1 MHLLAVFLHYGN
13 ETSSVSTDSAEWS
26 DWFTD
31 PPSLG
36 GPSTGLSSG
45 RASTP
50 AAARSSSSTR
60 EPPSLVPARQTSG
73 PNPPFA
79 LTDWASSGEPRLASH
94 PLTRTSDVA
103 SSSSSFSS
111 YATAN
116 TSPSSPTA
124 TSLQHPLEPP
134 VPPSSFTY
142 GPFQFGTASPSHAA
156 APPAA
161 ESAHAQATSSSQTQA
176 PPTAPISTISAP
188 SRNQSPAQA
197 LPTSRSQPQP
207 PMPQLEPLASVL
219 PPDLQEP
226 WSVALNLSVPLQP
239 PTTAPTPAPRAP
251 TNLESSSSIFPQPPR
266 PPTAS
271 QPAAFPS
278 RPPSAANSVPPQGVN
293 RPGSTV
299 RSYNEPFSQMPNVPE
314 ERTDGNA
321 SDRPSS
327 VRPTRSHRP
336 EVTARQRSAL
346 EQVNALDGSLLA
358 LLAAPESSDAT
369 IDAASRAMSVINQLR
384 RNIQLDMIDGPGRR
398 EDSSSSAATSPA
410 GASRMTASSSNQG
423 ASSSQR
429 SNSAATIYREYRRR
443 MDPINLSL
451 GVAEDDC
458 MYRL

>member
-1 MHLLAVFLHYGN
+1 
-13 ETSSVSTDSAEWS
+13 
-26 DWFTD
+26 
-31 PPSLG
+31 
-36 GPSTGLSSG
+36 
-45 RASTP
+45 
-50 AAARSSSSTR
+50 
-60 EPPSLVPARQTSG
+60 
-73 PNPPFA
+73 
-79 LTDWASSGEPRLASH
+79 
-94 PLTRTSDVA
+94 
-103 SSSSSFSS
+103 
-111 YATAN
+111 
-116 TSPSSPTA
+116 
-124 TSLQHPLEPP
+124 
-134 VPPSSFTY
+134 
-142 GPFQFGTASPSHAA
+142 
-156 APPAA
+156 
-161 ESAHAQATSSSQTQA
+161 
-176 PPTAPISTISAP
+176 
-188 SRNQSPAQA
+188 
-197 LPTSRSQPQP
+197 
-207 PMPQLEPLASVL
+207 
-219 PPDLQEP
+219 
-226 WSVALNLSVPLQP
+226 
-239 PTTAPTPAPRAP
+239 
-251 TNLESSSSIFPQPPR
+251 
-266 PPTAS
+266 
-271 QPAAFPS
+271 
-278 RPPSAANSVPPQGVN
+278 
-293 RPGSTV
+293 
-299 RSYNEPFSQMPNVPE
+299 MPNVPE